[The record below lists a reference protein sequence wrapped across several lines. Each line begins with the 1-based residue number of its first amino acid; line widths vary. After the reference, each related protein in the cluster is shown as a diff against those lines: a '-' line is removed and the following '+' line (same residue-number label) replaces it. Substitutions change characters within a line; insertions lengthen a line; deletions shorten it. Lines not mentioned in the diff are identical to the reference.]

1 MSFYNISTTLITNVI
16 RFKDSTSFKKISGL
30 VLIKVVFSSM
40 LFEILQSA
48 MMDFYCVINL
58 FYIIPEA
65 QRLEAEISWHVD
77 QTDEEKM

>member
-1 MSFYNISTTLITNVI
+1 MPNVYIII

-30 VLIKVVFSSM
+30 LIIKVVFTSM
-40 LFEILQSA
+40 LVKILQSA

-58 FYIIPEA
+58 FYIILEA

-77 QTDEEKM
+77 QTDEENMQSKS